1 MGGSDMS
8 TAAIVGAGV
17 IGLSWARLFAEA
29 GWQVRVSDPRP
40 DLEEIVDSELA
51 GLPVTAFG
59 DLAEAA
65 RGADFV
71 QENGPERPEL
81 KKQIFATLAAVTGD
95 GVVLASSSSSL
106 LASSFSEGNPAA
118 DRILIGHPFNPPQL
132 IPLVEVVPSAA
143 TAPAIVDRAVEVY
156 RSLGRLPIRLKKEIP
171 GFVGNRL
178 QRAFNNQAIY
188 LVQQGVISPGDLDE
202 LVKASL
208 GIRWATIGPFES
220 MQLGGGPDGMLH
232 LLQNVGA
239 EMNYSLGE
247 PDPAAYGPVLEA
259 VDTTFGAGP
268 EAYEANVRRRDR
280 RTRAITEALAASD
293 AQAQGQD

>member
-1 MGGSDMS
+1 MS
-8 TAAIVGAGV
+8 TAVIVGAGV

-29 GWQVRVSDPRP
+29 GWQVRISDPRP
-40 DLEEIVDSELA
+40 DLGEIIADDLA
-51 GLPVTAFG
+51 GLPVTGFT

-81 KKQIFATLAAVTGD
+81 KKQIFATLADVTGD

-106 LASSFSEGNPAA
+106 LASAFSQGNPAA

-132 IPLVEVVPSAA
+132 IPLVEVVPSPA
-143 TAPAIVDRAVEVY
+143 TDPAIVDKAVEVY
-156 RSLGRLPIRLKKEIP
+156 RSLGRLPIRLNKEIP

-178 QRAFNNQAIY
+178 QRAVNNEAIY

-220 MQLGGGPDGMLH
+220 MQLGGGPAGMAH
-232 LLQNVGA
+232 LMDNVGS
-239 EMNYSLGE
+239 EMTFPAGE
-247 PDPAAYGPVLEA
+247 PDPAAYGPVIEA
-259 VDTTFGAGP
+259 VDATYGAGAA
-268 EAYEANVRRRDR
+268 AYEANARRRDR
-280 RTRAITEALAASD
+280 RTRAIAEALAASD
-293 AQAQGQD
+293 AEARAQGQD